1 VKSKLIGYLYHASV
15 KAAGEAKKLSNK
27 PITSQMNKQ
36 TMAKMFEDPTVGV
49 VFYSTKTVSIS
60 WFLPSKQSI
69 VFYTGLYRYTV
80 QTNCYWI
87 LRATCAKVDMHL
99 SRRYTCHY
107 ILG

>member
-36 TMAKMFEDPTVGV
+36 TVAKMFEDPTVGV

-69 VFYTGLYRYTV
+69 LCFTQSYTV

-87 LRATCAKVDMHL
+87 LRATCAKV
-99 SRRYTCHY
+99 SGC
-107 ILG
+107 